1 MPIRGSIANSLK
13 AFGAERISGL
23 PEAKV
28 GVIDYIMVAG
38 GGGGGFNGGGGGG
51 GGGVLFGSGYPV
63 GPGITLTLTI
73 GGGGGAGNPGGS
85 SSISGPGTPTLTAIG
100 GGDGGDGSGGTGG
113 SGGSGGGGA
122 RDQPGPG
129 TRNPTSAGTGTPGQ
143 GNKGGYGGTPPQGA
157 AGGGGG
163 ANGGGQDGSS
173 NPAQPYDNARN
184 GGDGKSVIFD
194 VWGNDIR
201 TYLNA
206 QGITG
211 GGSWTAPNGRWDDF
225 RMGSGGGNGI
235 DGGPGSSFGVG
246 GSGASW
252 TGFPHTGG
260 DGGSNDPARNAN
272 SACQYTGS
280 GGGGGGANPGGGASP
295 AGGSGSSGS
304 LIIRYDEYFSNAVST
319 SGSVL
324 YSRLD
329 GYRFFHFLGSGT
341 ITF

>member
-28 GVIDYIMVAG
+28 GVIDYMMVAG

-63 GPGITLTLTI
+63 GSGITLTLI
-73 GGGGGAGNPGGS
+73 VGGGGSSGNPGGH
-85 SSISGPGTPTLTAIG
+85 SSITGPGTPTLTAIG
-100 GGDGGDGSGGTGG
+100 GGDGGDGNGGIGG
-113 SGGSGGGGA
+113 NGGSGGGGA

-129 TRNPTSAGTGTPGQ
+129 TRNPTSAGLGTPGQ

-173 NPAQPYDNARN
+173 NPAQPYDIARN

-201 TYLNA
+201 TYLND

-235 DGGPGSSFGVG
+235 DGGPGSSFGQG
-246 GSGASW
+246 GSGSSW
-252 TGFPHTGG
+252 RGFPHTGG
-260 DGGSNDPARNAN
+260 DGGSNDPARTAN
-272 SACQYTGS
+272 NACQYTGS
-280 GGGGGGANPGGGASP
+280 GGGGGADDGGPNPS
-295 AGGSGSSGS
+295 GGSGSGGS
-304 LIIRYDEYFSNAVST
+304 IIIRYDEYFSNAVST

-329 GYRFFHFLGSGT
+329 GYRFFHFLGSGS

>member
-13 AFGAERISGL
+13 SFGADRTGGIPITTAG
-23 PEAKV
+23 A
-28 GVIDYIMVAG
+28 IDYIIVAG

-63 GPGITLTLTI
+63 GSGITLTFSI
-73 GGGGGAGNPGGS
+73 GGGGGGGNPGS
-85 SSISGPGTPTLTAIG
+85 STSITGPGTPTLTADG
-100 GGDGGDGSGGTGG
+100 GGDGGDGNGGTGG
-113 SGGSGGGGA
+113 NGGSGGGGA

-129 TRNPTSAGTGTPGQ
+129 TSNPTSFGTGTPGQ
-143 GNKGGYGGTPPQGA
+143 GNRGGRGGTPPQGA

-173 NPAQPYDNARN
+173 NPSQPYDNARN
-184 GGDGKSVIFD
+184 GGDGKSAIYD
-194 VWGNDIR
+194 IWGNDIR

-225 RMGSGGGNGI
+225 RMGRGGGNGI
-235 DGGPGSSFGVG
+235 DGGPGSSYGLG

-280 GGGGGGANPGGGASP
+280 GGGGGGVNPGGGASP
-295 AGGSGSSGS
+295 AGAGGSGGS
-304 LIIRYDEYFSNAVST
+304 VIIRYDEFFSNAAST

-324 YSRLD
+324 YSRFD
-329 GYRFFHFLGSGT
+329 GYRFFHFLGSGS